1 MIKNYAVSLL
11 LAISVLAMAG
21 FAFPI
26 QDEILALL
34 NARDTFTNVIGFVSL
49 PLWWLLV
56 GVYEYTLIRLIYKQI
71 KNK

>member
-1 MIKNYAVSLL
+1 MIKNYTLTALL
-11 LAISVLAMAG
+11 VIGVLVMAG
-21 FAFPI
+21 FTFPV

-34 NARDTFTNVIGFVSL
+34 NARDTLTNVIGFVCL
-49 PLWWLLV
+49 PLWWVLV

>member
-1 MIKNYAVSLL
+1 MIKNYAVALL

-49 PLWWLLV
+49 PLWWILV

>member
-1 MIKNYAVSLL
+1 MIKNYAVALL
-11 LAISVLAMAG
+11 LGISVLAMAG

-49 PLWWLLV
+49 PLWWILV